1 MDLVLGNVYNAT
13 PEKFLPYGA
22 VVRMDDGSTALIH
35 VSKISSNYVRD
46 PSEYLELGRT
56 YIATAVK
63 GSKHPVELSLIPLN
77 LRRGASGNDSSSR
90 PPHIAPPR
98 PPKPQMYSKPKPAV
112 KQDIPKPVDDRMYEG
127 TPDLDAMI
135 AKAAKAYQDKTGISA
150 DLNKRQLRRRGRK

>member
-35 VSKISSNYVRD
+35 VSKISPNYVHD
-46 PSEYLELGRT
+46 PSEYLELGHT

-63 GSKHPVELSLIPLN
+63 GSKHPVELSLIPLH
-77 LRRGASGNDSSSR
+77 LRRVAGDNGSSSC
-90 PPHIAPPR
+90 PPRTTPPR
-98 PPKPQMYSKPKPAV
+98 PPRPQMYSKPKPAA
-112 KQDIPKPVDDRMYEG
+112 KQDAPKSVDDRMYEG

-135 AKAAKAYQDKTGISA
+135 AKAAKAYQDKTGVSA